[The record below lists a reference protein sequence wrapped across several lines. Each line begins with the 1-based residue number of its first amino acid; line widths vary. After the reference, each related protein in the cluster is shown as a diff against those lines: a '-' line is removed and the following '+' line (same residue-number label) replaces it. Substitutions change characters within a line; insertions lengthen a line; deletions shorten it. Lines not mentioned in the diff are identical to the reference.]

1 MYFVS
6 YSSYFLLIFFFN
18 KDAAPES
25 EPMDDESEESD
36 VG

>member
-6 YSSYFLLIFFFN
+6 YSFYFLLIFFN